1 MAVAAER
8 RGGLLRDLFATR
20 STEVLLAETS
30 EDHHTLRRNV
40 GALDLA
46 ALGVGAIIGSGI
58 FVVVG
63 TGANLAGPAVII
75 SFALAALT
83 CLFAA
88 LSYSEL
94 AASIPV
100 SGSAYTYAYA
110 TMGESV
116 AWILGWNLILEYGVA
131 VAAVLIAWSG
141 NLNSFLDT
149 TFGFTIPDAISASP
163 EGGGVINLVS
173 VAMVA
178 LCIYLMTRLPGT
190 TWWRFGVWPVVGV
203 AIYAAY
209 GYRNSRLR
217 RGTPPRGGVP
227 TPAPAPGPAGS

>member
-1 MAVAAER
+1 
-8 RGGLLRDLFATR
+8 
-20 STEVLLAETS
+20 
-30 EDHHTLRRNV
+30 
-40 GALDLA
+40 
-46 ALGVGAIIGSGI
+46 
-58 FVVVG
+58 
-63 TGANLAGPAVII
+63 VII

-110 TMGESV
+110 TMGEFV

-131 VAAVLIAWSG
+131 VAAVLIAWSV

-149 TFGFTIPDAISASP
+149 TFEFTIPDAISASP

-178 LCIYLMTRLPGT
+178 VVTALLDQGRQGVGAHEHDHGGGQARGAGVLRRRRSHRVHERQLLAVLAHRLRRHRG
-190 TWWRFGVWPVVGV
+190 RRGNRVLRVH
-203 AIYAAY
+203 
-209 GYRNSRLR
+209 RLR
-217 RGTPPRGGVP
+217 RGGRRRRGGQ
-227 TPAPAPGPAGS
+227 AA

>member
-8 RGGLLRDLFATR
+8 RGALLRDLFATR

-75 SFALAALT
+75 SFALAAHLPVRGAL
-83 CLFAA
+83 LFRAGGVDPCVRERVH
-88 LSYSEL
+88 LRL
-94 AASIPV
+94 RHDGRVRRLDPR
-100 SGSAYTYAYA
+100 
-110 TMGESV
+110 
-116 AWILGWNLILEYGVA
+116 LDLILEYGVA

-178 LCIYLMTRLPGT
+178 VCIYLMTRLPGT
-190 TWWRFGVWPVVGV
+190 TWWRFGVWLVVGV